1 MVCASTNQNF
11 AMGSTTVP
19 TLLMNSFAILNVM
32 LIKNLNAIAHLT
44 AFLRNGNAM
53 EKETAL
59 MEVTKKI
66 AQNQF
71 VQKANFLAKIL
82 TAAALEQPVLI
93 LNGFVMARMIVVT
106 GRMKPQTSVY
116 PVHVNRIGID
126 VIIHVASYGVRFA
139 TRFQIVQMDQTNLLV
154 HAQPQRDPVLSWRTF
169 VATMANASMR
179 SLFATPLTT
188 VATVPTNMIA
198 PTKNLVTSEPVHKVA
213 RLKFTLLTTILR

>member
-1 MVCASTNQNF
+1 
-11 AMGSTTVP
+11 
-19 TLLMNSFAILNVM
+19 
-32 LIKNLNAIAHLT
+32 
-44 AFLRNGNAM
+44 M
-53 EKETAL
+53 EKESVL

-71 VQKANFLAKIL
+71 VQKANFLAKIM
-82 TAAALEQPVLI
+82 TAALEQPVLI
-93 LNGFVMARMIVVT
+93 LNGFVMGRMIVVT
-106 GRMKPQTSVY
+106 GRMKPQTSAY
-116 PVHVNRIGID
+116 HDHVNRIGID

-154 HAQPQRDPVLSWRTF
+154 HAQPQRDPVLNRRTF

-198 PTKNLVTSEPVHKVA
+198 PMKNLVTLEPVLKVA
-213 RLKFTLLTTILR
+213 RLKFTLLTTILRLRRPQLVR

>member
-32 LIKNLNAIAHLT
+32 LIKNLNAIVHLT
-44 AFLRNGNAM
+44 AFLINGNVM
-53 EKETAL
+53 EKETVL

-106 GRMKPQTSVY
+106 GRMKPQTSAY
-116 PVHVNRIGID
+116 HVHVNRIGENHLLFLYIFFVCELQMPDPGFLLPINLRKVKNYEIFSFSTSGLCWAFKIMLAFFQYSRPSD
-126 VIIHVASYGVRFA
+126 VLNIQNQSNLSYFEA
-139 TRFQIVQMDQTNLLV
+139 
-154 HAQPQRDPVLSWRTF
+154 
-169 VATMANASMR
+169 
-179 SLFATPLTT
+179 
-188 VATVPTNMIA
+188 
-198 PTKNLVTSEPVHKVA
+198 
-213 RLKFTLLTTILR
+213 ILP

>member
-1 MVCASTNQNF
+1 
-11 AMGSTTVP
+11 
-19 TLLMNSFAILNVM
+19 MNSFAILNVM
-32 LIKNLNAIAHLT
+32 LIKNLNAIVHLT
-44 AFLRNGNAM
+44 AFLTNGNVM
-53 EKETAL
+53 EKEIVL

-106 GRMKPQTSVY
+106 GRMKPQTSAY
-116 PVHVNRIGID
+116 HVHVNPIDID

-139 TRFQIVQMDQTNLLV
+139 TRFQIVQMDLTNLLV
-154 HAQPQRDPVLSWRTF
+154 HAQPQRDPVLNRRTF

-198 PTKNLVTSEPVHKVA
+198 LTKNLVTSEPVHKVA
-213 RLKFTLLTTILR
+213 RLKFTLLTTILRLRRPQ

>member
-1 MVCASTNQNF
+1 MFILRLKYLRIINFPFPNFFPVIEIVPNLNDPVPMVCASTNQNF

-32 LIKNLNAIAHLT
+32 LIKNSNVIVHLT

-53 EKETAL
+53 EKEIVL

-82 TAAALEQPVLI
+82 TAALEQPVLI

-106 GRMKPQTSVY
+106 GRMKPQTSAY
-116 PVHVNRIGID
+116 HVHVNRIGEKRLF
-126 VIIHVASYGVRFA
+126 SSFGLF
-139 TRFQIVQMDQTNLLV
+139 FIVV
-154 HAQPQRDPVLSWRTF
+154 H
-169 VATMANASMR
+169 
-179 SLFATPLTT
+179 PLTF
-188 VATVPTNMIA
+188 I
-198 PTKNLVTSEPVHKVA
+198 H
-213 RLKFTLLTTILR
+213 F

>member
-32 LIKNLNAIAHLT
+32 LIKNLNVIVHLT

-53 EKETAL
+53 EKEIVL

-82 TAAALEQPVLI
+82 TAALEQPVLI

-106 GRMKPQTSVY
+106 GRMKPQTSAY
-116 PVHVNRIGID
+116 HVHVNRIGEKRLFSSFNLFFYSGTPP
-126 VIIHVASYGVRFA
+126 IIYSFLRIVKKILGININDFFLFLSYV
-139 TRFQIVQMDQTNLLV
+139 
-154 HAQPQRDPVLSWRTF
+154 
-169 VATMANASMR
+169 
-179 SLFATPLTT
+179 PLQLHIST
-188 VATVPTNMIA
+188 
-198 PTKNLVTSEPVHKVA
+198 
-213 RLKFTLLTTILR
+213 